1 MPRNENN
8 CYYSRLPDLRPA
20 RMSASLKRKQGWLA
34 HYRELLGAWR
44 NKNSPDGEDAVQDVA
59 VKLLERGIVDI
70 EEPRAYLARGVSNG
84 VIDQHRRRAIL
95 PVRAIDELAEREHPT
110 VADGQSA
117 YYAGELLT
125 ALMAALQELPPACQR
140 VYLQHRLEGWTH
152 AEIAADM
159 GISRSMV
166 EKHMIR
172 ALQHIGE
179 RLKQHA
185 PSD

>member
-1 MPRNENN
+1 
-8 CYYSRLPDLRPA
+8 
-20 RMSASLKRKQGWLA
+20 MSASLKRKQGWLA

-44 NKNSPDGEDAVQDVA
+44 NKNSPDGEDAIQDVA
-59 VKLLERGIVDI
+59 VELLERGIVDI
-70 EEPRAYLARGVSNG
+70 EEPRSYLARGIANG
-84 VIDQHRRRAIL
+84 VIDRHRRRGII
-95 PVRAIDELAEREHPT
+95 PFRALDELAEHEHPT

-117 YYAGELLT
+117 YYTSELLT

-140 VYLQHRLEGWTH
+140 VYLQHRLEGWSH
-152 AEIAADM
+152 AEIAEDM

-179 RLKQHA
+179 RLKHHA